1 MSEFASLLVVA
12 AIWFFVSLYKA
23 GSNKGVQKSAGG
35 AANRS
40 ARPGS
45 PTLKAQD
52 QPEKE
57 AVRPAPRRSS
67 GFPVLSE
74 ADWGS
79 LSASTIEGT
88 DPCHDDPE
96 TLRPGSLRVDVPEG
110 TDPCH
115 DSLRA
120 APYGTGEEEEE
131 ESSPLNLSWAGSD
144 VVKGFIYGEILNR
157 KRA

>member
-1 MSEFASLLVVA
+1 MNKKDCIRRILFFAAVLALMLCVA
-12 AIWFFVSLYKA
+12 V
-23 GSNKGVQKSAGG
+23 G
-35 AANRS
+35 AA
-40 ARPGS
+40 A
-45 PTLKAQD
+45 
-52 QPEKE
+52 
-57 AVRPAPRRSS
+57 
-67 GFPVLSE
+67 
-74 ADWGS
+74 
-79 LSASTIEGT
+79 
-88 DPCHDDPE
+88 
-96 TLRPGSLRVDVPEG
+96 EG